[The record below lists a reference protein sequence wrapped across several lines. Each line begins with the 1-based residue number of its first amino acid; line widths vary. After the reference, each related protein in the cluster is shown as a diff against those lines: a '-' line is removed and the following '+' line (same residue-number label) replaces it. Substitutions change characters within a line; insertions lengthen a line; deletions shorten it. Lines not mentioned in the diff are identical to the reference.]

1 MRAVIQRVKEAS
13 VEVSGEVVG
22 KIGKGILVLL
32 GIGKGDD
39 ERDVDW
45 MVDKVINLRIFE
57 AQEGKMDLSLLDVS
71 GELLVVS
78 QFTLYG
84 DCTRGRRPS
93 FTMAMEKEKARD
105 LFERFVNLAR
115 GRIGKVETGVFSAHM
130 NVSLVNDGP
139 VTLILDSK
147 ACN

>member
-13 VEVSGEVVG
+13 VEVQGEIVG

-39 ERDVDW
+39 EKDVEW
-45 MVDKVINLRIFE
+45 MVDKVLNLRIFE
-57 AQEGKMDLSLLDVS
+57 VKEGKMDLSLLDV
-71 GELLVVS
+71 GGDLLVVS

-84 DCTRGRRPS
+84 DCTKGRRPS
-93 FTMAMEKEKARD
+93 FTMAMEKEKAKD
-105 LFERFVNLAR
+105 LFEKFLTLAR
-115 GRIGKVETGVFSAHM
+115 SRIGRVETGVFSAHM
-130 NVSLVNDGP
+130 QVNLVNDGP

-147 ACN
+147 SCS